1 MEIVFDI
8 EATGLLDTGSIEY
21 KKYPFKLKPTFQV
34 HCIVAK
40 DLSNKGMIYSFTPEN
55 LWDFPHFFK
64 KATKVVGHNIIDYD
78 LMVVELFFGLKFDVD
93 PFTIDGKEVEVCDT
107 LVLSK
112 LLNPDRS
119 GGHGLAAWGERL
131 SFYKDDFGKHT
142 DWSEYSERMRSYCV
156 QDVHLNHKVYAHL
169 MLQEWRN
176 WDWKEAFWLEQTCRH
191 YITVQSH
198 FGFQFD
204 STLATWCVGD
214 LTQKMGDIEKKIEP
228 LLPSK
233 KMTKGSAKEFTP
245 PKIQVKKNG
254 DLSAHMQNFVAKH
267 SLECKQDEYGD
278 WVLIGYGRRWT
289 LPMGQEPIFD
299 TEPMRLADQDAIKQ
313 YLMSQGWEPTAWKEK
328 DLTINTKKQKLS
340 DEKYQIAVDRYI
352 DQTVNGEYFSAR
364 IDHLKINAGELRRK
378 LTDHNRKRPL
388 RVLSTPSF
396 TLGQEK
402 KICSNLVALGAKF
415 EWVADLVAWL
425 TYRHRKNSIQSDKG
439 TGWLNEDRILDDGRI
454 STPADTLG
462 TNTFRHTHKGVAN
475 VPRSTSTYGGYMRA
489 LFGVPADQYQIGS
502 DAAGLEAR
510 VEAHFTRQFEGG
522 EAYAK
527 GLISEKPN
535 DIHTV
540 NAAKMGVDREVAKTL
555 KYACLPVDSTTILTK
570 SGWKGYNQLSVGQD
584 VLTYNTSTGFNEWSP
599 VKNILHYPD
608 ADVVSMRQRSFTF
621 ESTGD
626 HRWFGSIRRA
636 PKESPRYFED
646 LFKTTDEIN
655 TEFKIKNSA
664 EYVGGGS
671 HANVDEARLVAW
683 ILSDGY
689 LKWSKDTRKTSSSF
703 GNRRGVSC
711 RISQDESKYAKEIE
725 EVLESVGAEF
735 SIHTLKNNP
744 SFKTFILSPHWFREF
759 WSRVGLPQQNKHNID
774 YLEWVCSLTRES
786 LGGFVESF
794 WQADGWTQAG
804 GKCIGQNEG
813 SVYEAILL
821 ASYLAGYSPK
831 VSWGATVN
839 KRRACITLSINQSRT
854 CQRMIKTLSRNTD
867 VFCIETANSTFVAR
881 QGDVVTITGNCS
893 YGAQAGKI
901 AKTLGVSK
909 GEAEQVF
916 ESFWDASEPLKILKE
931 HVATYWET
939 KGHKVFIR
947 GIDGR
952 KLMTRSEHSLLNVLF
967 QSTGAIVMKRQMVMY
982 MRKLK
987 DRNMYSN
994 PFRESEILASQMMH
1008 YHDECQWQ
1016 VSPKIIDMYT
1026 FDTKE
1031 EAESFEI
1038 EGKVLSNV
1046 KERGGVYT
1054 RGWSEVGQVFS
1065 ETMAEAGQ
1073 YYKFR
1078 VPLAADYDIGANWSE
1093 TH

>member
-176 WDWKEAFWLEQTCRH
+176 WNWKEAFWLEQTCRH

-396 TLGQEK
+396 TSGQEK

-415 EWVADLVAWL
+415 DWIADLVLWL

-462 TNTFRHTHKGVAN
+462 TNTFRYTHKSVAN
-475 VPRSTSTYGGYMRA
+475 VPRATSTYGGYMRA
-489 LFGVPADQYQIGS
+489 LFGVPEGQYQIGS

-522 EAYAK
+522 EDYAK
-527 GLISEKPN
+527 SLISEKPN
-535 DIHTV
+535 DIHCYSEDTEILTQRGWRTFGELGRQDQVAQWDSGVISMVEPREVVWQDYEGDMVRILGRDTDQLLTPNHRVLLVQDRSGVQRVVRAEDFKQNSSTRVPVAGDYTPTNSGFSCDMAKLLVAVQSDGSLSKDCAAIKFSFVKKRKRVQLLKLLDACNMSYTEATHNRGGRDELIVRIPARCGREIREHLKWGKEIQLETLLKLSGSELRQVFEEVFKWDGWVSANGNNALLDQTSESMRDLVVTIGSLLGYKVSSNTYKKESAFGSCTIFRACVSLKTKPWIGTYSLHKEVETYSGKIGCVSVPSGFVVVRRNGKVFISGNTV
-540 NAAKMGVDREVAKTL
+540 TAAKMGVDRDVAKKT
-555 KYACLPVDSTTILTK
+555 KY
-570 SGWKGYNQLSVGQD
+570 G
-584 VLTYNTSTGFNEWSP
+584 
-599 VKNILHYPD
+599 
-608 ADVVSMRQRSFTF
+608 
-621 ESTGD
+621 
-626 HRWFGSIRRA
+626 
-636 PKESPRYFED
+636 
-646 LFKTTDEIN
+646 
-655 TEFKIKNSA
+655 
-664 EYVGGGS
+664 
-671 HANVDEARLVAW
+671 
-683 ILSDGY
+683 
-689 LKWSKDTRKTSSSF
+689 
-703 GNRRGVSC
+703 
-711 RISQDESKYAKEIE
+711 
-725 EVLESVGAEF
+725 
-735 SIHTLKNNP
+735 
-744 SFKTFILSPHWFREF
+744 
-759 WSRVGLPQQNKHNID
+759 
-774 YLEWVCSLTRES
+774 
-786 LGGFVESF
+786 
-794 WQADGWTQAG
+794 
-804 GKCIGQNEG
+804 
-813 SVYEAILL
+813 
-821 ASYLAGYSPK
+821 
-831 VSWGATVN
+831 
-839 KRRACITLSINQSRT
+839 IT
-854 CQRMIKTLSRNTD
+854 
-867 VFCIETANSTFVAR
+867 
-881 QGDVVTITGNCS
+881 
-893 YGAQAGKI
+893 YGAQVKKI
-901 AKTLGVSK
+901 AKMLGISLE
-909 GEAEQVF
+909 EAEKIF
-916 ESFWDASEPLKILKE
+916 KDFWAASLPLDILKE
-931 HVATYWET
+931 HVATYWKT

>member
-40 DLSNKGMIYSFTPEN
+40 DLSNKGMIYNFTPEN

-112 LLNPDRS
+112 LLNPDRL

-176 WDWKEAFWLEQTCRH
+176 WNWKEAFWLEQTCRH

-214 LTQKMGDIEKKIEP
+214 LTQKMEDIEKKIEP

-278 WVLIGYGRRWT
+278 WVLIGYGKRWT
-289 LPMGQEPIFD
+289 LPMGQEPILD
-299 TEPMRLADQDAIKQ
+299 TEPMKLADQDAIKQ

-402 KICSNLVALGAKF
+402 KICSNLVALGTKF

-462 TNTFRHTHKGVAN
+462 TNTFRYTHKGVAN

-522 EAYAK
+522 EDYAQA
-527 GLISEKPN
+527 LISEKPN

-540 NAAKMGVDREVAKTL
+540 NAAKMGVDREVAKQL
-555 KYACLPVDSTTILTK
+555 KYATT
-570 SGWKGYNQLSVGQD
+570 
-584 VLTYNTSTGFNEWSP
+584 
-599 VKNILHYPD
+599 
-608 ADVVSMRQRSFTF
+608 
-621 ESTGD
+621 
-626 HRWFGSIRRA
+626 
-636 PKESPRYFED
+636 
-646 LFKTTDEIN
+646 
-655 TEFKIKNSA
+655 
-664 EYVGGGS
+664 
-671 HANVDEARLVAW
+671 
-683 ILSDGY
+683 
-689 LKWSKDTRKTSSSF
+689 
-703 GNRRGVSC
+703 
-711 RISQDESKYAKEIE
+711 
-725 EVLESVGAEF
+725 
-735 SIHTLKNNP
+735 
-744 SFKTFILSPHWFREF
+744 
-759 WSRVGLPQQNKHNID
+759 
-774 YLEWVCSLTRES
+774 
-786 LGGFVESF
+786 
-794 WQADGWTQAG
+794 
-804 GKCIGQNEG
+804 
-813 SVYEAILL
+813 
-821 ASYLAGYSPK
+821 
-831 VSWGATVN
+831 
-839 KRRACITLSINQSRT
+839 
-854 CQRMIKTLSRNTD
+854 
-867 VFCIETANSTFVAR
+867 
-881 QGDVVTITGNCS
+881 
-893 YGAQAGKI
+893 YGAQVKKI
-901 AKTLGVSK
+901 AKMLGVSPE
-909 GEAEQVF
+909 EAEKIF
-916 ESFWDASEPLKILKE
+916 KDFWAASLPLEILKE
-931 HVATYWET
+931 HVATYWKT

-982 MRKLK
+982 MRKLR

-1016 VSPKIIDMYT
+1016 VSPKLIDMYT

-1031 EAESFEI
+1031 EAKSFEI

-1046 KERGGVYT
+1046 KERGGVYK

-1065 ETMAEAGQ
+1065 ETMAEAGR
-1073 YYKFR
+1073 YYNFR
-1078 VPLAADYDIGANWSE
+1078 VALAADYDIGANWSE